1 MKKRIE
7 ITEQSTRIIEV
18 EVPSYYNGHGIY
30 SAITESSIISVSRNG
45 QHYSYT
51 AAADRFYSENI
62 AMALKYDPPRIA
74 KEEFDSAME
83 ITLKCLTEQYQLS
96 KEMSNIDPNATQAAD
111 NQEAPS
117 EQVGNTE
124 QAKEQATEETETEVE
139 AETGEAVAAE

>member
-111 NQEAPS
+111 NQEAA
-117 EQVGNTE
+117 EQAGNTE
-124 QAKEQATEETETEVE
+124 QANEQATEGNETEVE